1 MNTPSRTPLC
11 WPEGIPRGRMR
22 ERSRFKARSFA
33 AAEKELL
40 AELGRLN
47 ASQAVVSSSVV
58 DRSSQGSSCDPG
70 VAVYFV
76 RRNEAHVM
84 ACDTYDRASD
94 NAYALAKTVE
104 YLRGIER
111 NGSASLGAQAFSA
124 FKALPSSGD
133 VGATTRPPRHWRDVL
148 EVPDAIRN
156 RKLELE
162 LAELHYK
169 RATAKAHPDRGG
181 SDEAMAELNGA
192 IARAREALR

>member
-1 MNTPSRTPLC
+1 MNTPSRTPLA
-11 WPEGIPRGRMR
+11 WPAGVPRGRMR
-22 ERSRFKARSFA
+22 ERSRFKTRTFA
-33 AAEKELL
+33 AAERELL
-40 AELGRLN
+40 AELERMN
-47 ASQAVVSSSVV
+47 AKQCVVSSSVV
-58 DRSSQGSSCDPG
+58 DRSSQGTSGDPG
-70 VAVYFV
+70 VAVYFH

-94 NAYALAKTVE
+94 NAYALAKTIE
-104 YLRGIER
+104 HLRGIER
-111 NGSASLGAQAFSA
+111 NGAASLGAQAFSA

-133 VGATTRPPRHWRDVL
+133 PSQPKARHWRDVL
-148 EVPDAIRN
+148 DVPDSIGN
-156 RKLELE
+156 RTLELE